1 MRNPTL
7 VLPKV
12 FRNVT
17 WPHLADACAVCLEAF
32 WLNDWRRMA
41 LPWDG
46 PPTPTQ
52 KFILNGQIVVSS
64 ACTRKGVRRGA
75 APGSSATIRFIDVPP
90 SQITRNSL
98 SMTSCQLLVKVASEP
113 QRQLQPHRGHLGR
126 GSRRL
131 ARARAISNRLL
142 PYFRRGDFWRHL
154 GDPRHRPGPARRCDR
169 GTDGVDPRSRR
180 HPKEGLS
187 ASPSTPRARKF
198 GRFTLSPPPRRL

>member
-1 MRNPTL
+1 MDFTKYIVTGVARLVVVPEKRFMRNPTL

-64 ACTRKGVRRGA
+64 AMY
-75 APGSSATIRFIDVPP
+75 S
-90 SQITRNSL
+90 
-98 SMTSCQLLVKVASEP
+98 
-113 QRQLQPHRGHLGR
+113 
-126 GSRRL
+126 
-131 ARARAISNRLL
+131 
-142 PYFRRGDFWRHL
+142 
-154 GDPRHRPGPARRCDR
+154 
-169 GTDGVDPRSRR
+169 
-180 HPKEGLS
+180 
-187 ASPSTPRARKF
+187 
-198 GRFTLSPPPRRL
+198 